1 MMFVGRIIF
10 QNISAWCIG
19 KRESKC
25 NFVCHRWRVIEG
37 AVCMQGVSLE
47 WSHHQWRR
55 TSHFAGFGPV
65 GRYCSSWSLVLDLV
79 VGRWLV
85 VDAQVGCWCSSWLMV
100 HVWLLVL
107 KLVVGA
113 QFSFWC

>member
-1 MMFVGRIIF
+1 M
-10 QNISAWCIG
+10 
-19 KRESKC
+19 
-25 NFVCHRWRVIEG
+25 
-37 AVCMQGVSLE
+37 CMQGVSLE
-47 WSHHQWRR
+47 WSHYEGRR
-55 TSHFAGFGPV
+55 TSLDSAQLVVTAQV
-65 GRYCSSWSLVLDLV
+65 GCYCSSWSLVLDLV
-79 VGRWLV
+79 VGKCLV